1 MAGER
6 EVAAINTV
14 GAKPGDR
21 VMVTTETGS
30 YLKITFLLYIVPVLA
45 LLAGVAAGGW
55 LAGRTGWDQSLC
67 GALFGLAAVVPALF
81 FIRYQGN
88 RMAVRSAYRPKVS
101 RILAR

>member
-1 MAGER
+1 
-6 EVAAINTV
+6 VAAINAL
-14 GAKPGDR
+14 GAKPGDK

-30 YLKITFLLYIVPVLA
+30 YLKMTFLLYIVPVLA

-55 LAGRTGWDQSLC
+55 VAGLSGWDQSLC
-67 GALFGLAAVVPALF
+67 SALAGLAAMVPAVF

-88 RMAVRSAYRPKVS
+88 RMAARAAYRPKIS